1 MLGDSWHIANNYQWL
16 IVRPVSSSAA
26 GFDLTVHGTHGNA
39 MFLDGHVQAIH
50 SIGELYDIWC
60 VEYTAANK
68 SKPGTF
74 YATKNHALI
83 TK

>member
-1 MLGDSWHIANNYQWL
+1 
-16 IVRPVSSSAA
+16 
-26 GFDLTVHGTHGNA
+26 

-50 SIGELYDIWC
+50 SIGEFYDIWC